1 MSMLKELRRNYKRI
15 VAFMLTVAMTF
26 TNIGSNLSVA
36 FAAGETEEALF
47 MLNGNDLQSAIQDAV
62 EGGEVFDFNSLEL
75 TAKSTS
81 LKNSYQ
87 KLLGT
92 KSGDVYALDVE
103 IDDSYAPDSTS
114 MEAFYNAGTEDVVF
128 LFINESDMV
137 VTFRANVDGY
147 ETNRV
152 TINPNAANV
161 EDDADAGYVED
172 YSNTTMVDDTPET
185 LGATVVPAQSEE
197 GNAVEIETVESVEAE
212 EADVVETEAAAET
225 EESEEVASEA
235 EKETVVETEAEEVV
249 IETEAETEAETESEV
264 EEEIEAEQS
273 EESAVEVEEEAADEV
288 QVGLS
293 MHAVSRV
300 ATTVEILD
308 DEVPMAEE
316 AQVEDEDAEEIT
328 DEETTAAEIA
338 EGSEVEGV
346 EETTAAEETVVESA
360 EAETAEEETEAVDA
374 EMEAEDETEG
384 IVIETEAAE
393 ESSEAADVP
402 ADVVVE
408 NETPSD
414 AERDEAIADED
425 GQMLIDDSVEV
436 LGDLDGTSYDTVT
449 LWGAAN
455 ARAFKVALSDIE
467 ANVVVEE
474 GEYLLYITHML
485 NTDEAQYGKVETFN
499 LSEDDFV
506 DGRYDTAALEYDK
519 DGMQLV
525 EAPVIDLDWFEE
537 ESGVLTAYAD
547 LSYEVMDGWHVVEKE
562 SSASNDGIAFYS
574 VYIGNLDD
582 IDLEEDAES
591 LIVKI
596 QFLNEQGVQI
606 MDPYALEAEKSGESY
621 TVEYELP
628 AKTGYTVTLE
638 DEETRFEIEDGSLT
652 GTFTEAGTVT
662 VNVIYVAGE
671 VSYTVRHWY
680 QNLAGTEYVEDT
692 SKVETSLT
700 GKIDTLTEARDI
712 STPGFTAQDIEQQV
726 ITADGAEVN
735 VYYDRNEYTLLY
747 DTTGGSYVPSVTAKY
762 GATVTLA
769 AGDAAPARTGYTFA
783 GWYLDEDLTQVAAS
797 TITLDAE
804 NVTVYAKWT
813 GTEVSYKVVYM
824 TENADD
830 TNYSYAG
837 TVELKEI
844 AGTKVTAG
852 ADTTKP
858 SGFDTTHFT
867 FKSATTET
875 VEADGSTVVVV
886 YYSRNV
892 YRITFSGTSTEDTI
906 KYICGLE
913 EHEHEEPS
921 ANFFGSWSGGCYKA
935 ICDGGFLH
943 THRES
948 CFSSELDC
956 GKIEHTHVDA
966 CKKVVEGHDDLYIE
980 AKYEAYIGD
989 QWNAL
994 VGPGTDY
1001 EGSNWKWQGSYYTGF
1016 QAKMPGGSKTLTT
1029 GNNGDKTR
1037 TLYYYVEDPNGSI
1050 SDPKNTDSGIKFSL
1064 YTKVVLKLSSSANPT
1079 YNEEFFL
1086 IDGYDRYA
1094 STITAWKDGTSSSNS
1109 GSWDSYGGG
1118 SFYYTR
1124 SLYELVLH
1132 NGSSSTEYSVAY
1144 KSDISS
1150 YLVEPSNNP
1159 LGDGTFD
1166 GWYLDPTF
1174 QEKYNGDKT
1183 MPKGLILYAKWI
1195 PVSYEVTF
1203 QDASAY
1209 GDTVY
1214 ATQTIERSKTVD
1226 AFIPEK
1232 AGYIFKGWYTDDAC
1246 TTSFDYATQITGNI
1260 TVYAKWAQ
1268 STTTT
1273 YTVIHQTADG
1283 IVIEKDEGHSGKVGA
1298 TIIAYAI
1305 TTSGDY
1311 AGYVPDK
1318 TSESIKLDA
1327 DPSKNVITF
1336 TYSKVELSYTVQYKY
1351 NDEVVFAE
1359 TTVKSEVN
1367 TPKIV
1372 ADVETITEKG
1382 YKLADGQVYQIV
1394 TLTSGE
1400 NIVVFNIEP
1409 ATYTIEYEL
1418 NGGALADG
1426 VTNPDTYVPI
1436 TLAANPIILNNP
1448 TRLGYEF
1455 TGWTLVTGTCISE
1468 DHNPL
1473 QTVISEGSYGNLKF
1487 EAGWKSLADELSY
1500 DANGGSGTMA
1510 PTEGYTFGQ
1519 VSVKANAFTKYG
1531 YHFNGW
1537 NTQADGN
1544 GTSYDAGDAYTLTVG
1559 KDILYAQWEQNYAI
1573 TVTAKS
1579 DSVLYTG
1586 KDQSVSG
1593 FETLDFGFDGATYTV
1608 SGLSASATGKVVGEY
1623 ASAVTGT
1630 PVVTDA
1636 AGNDVTYKFDVTTE
1650 DGKLTINKRNV
1661 TLTSATASKEYDGTP
1676 LTDSTVTVTGDGFAE
1691 NEGAAY
1697 TVTGSQTI
1705 AGSSVNKFTYEVND
1719 GTDINNYN
1727 ITKVEGLLTVTDRN
1741 AKYEI
1746 TVEANSYTDKYDGTA
1761 KSVSGFKTLAFTVNG
1776 QEYTVSGLEAGA
1788 TGTNAGTYPAAVTG
1802 TPVVTDAAGN
1812 DVTNQ
1817 FIVKTVDGALT
1828 INKREVTLTSATDS
1842 KEYDGR
1848 ALTKKEVTVSG
1859 DDFVKGE
1866 GATYDVTGTITLV
1879 GTVNNVF
1886 AYELNDGTLAE
1897 NYNITVKY
1905 GTLTILSRTA
1915 LYEIT
1920 VEANSDT
1927 VLYDRTEHVVTGFKT
1942 LIFEVEGSTY
1952 TVSGLTA
1959 EGKGTNAG
1967 TYSVA
1972 VTGNAVV
1979 KDAAGNNVTNQFS
1992 VSTQPGTLTINK
2004 REVVLTSATDS
2015 KPYDGT
2021 PLYNNNVEVTGDGFA
2036 TGEGAGYS
2044 VTGTQTLVGSSEN
2057 YFTYTLNEGTNEDN
2071 YTITVHYGQL
2081 TVTSREAKYEIE
2093 VEANSGEFKYDGTEK
2108 NVSGFVTTEFTVN
2121 GQTYTVSGLTA
2132 EAKAT
2137 DAGTVA
2143 VNVVGT
2149 PTVKDANGNDVT
2161 SEFGVTTKAGYLIIT
2176 KRVITLTSATAEK
2189 EYNGTPLKDA
2199 TVTVSGDDFAAGEG
2213 AAYDVTGSQTLV
2225 GSSNNYFTYTLNEN
2239 TKAENYEITK
2249 VEGTLTVKDRSEKY
2263 EITVEANSGEFKYDG
2278 TEKNVTGLKE
2288 TVFTVDG
2295 QTYTV
2300 EGLTAA
2306 AAGTDAGTYKAEVT
2320 GTAVVKDA
2328 ADNDVTA
2335 QFIVKRIDGTLE
2347 ITKRVLTLTSA
2358 TDEKEYDGTPLTN
2371 DTVNV
2376 TGDGFAEN
2384 EGAAYNVTGSQTIV
2398 GSSSNEFTYTLN
2410 ENTKADNYTITKI
2423 EGQLTV
2429 TNREA
2434 KYEIN
2439 VVANSDSFKYDGTEK
2454 SVSGLK
2460 ATEFTVNGQQ
2470 YTVEGLEASA
2480 AGTDAGTYAANVI
2493 GTPVVKDAKG
2503 NDVTEQFKVTTTP
2516 GTLEI
2521 TKRDVTLTSGSAERQ
2536 YNGTPLTNDT
2546 ITVSGDDFAA
2556 GEGATYN
2563 VTGSQTLVGSSDN
2576 TFTYTLNSN
2585 TKAEN
2590 YNITVVEG
2598 QLNVTNRNA
2607 KYTITVEANSGN
2619 DKYDGTEK
2627 SVSGFKTLT
2636 FTVEGQTYTVS
2647 ELTAEAKA
2655 TDAGEYAVN
2664 VVGTPVVTD
2673 AAGNDVSA
2681 QFAVSTVAGKL
2692 TIVKREVTLISASDT
2707 QQYNG
2712 TPLTNDTITVGGDDF
2727 AAGEGATYDV
2737 TGSQTLVGSSDNTFS
2752 YTLNEGTKADNYV
2765 ITKEEGTL
2773 TVIDRDVKYEV
2784 TVTANSKQFMY
2795 DGTEKSVS
2803 GFETLTFVV
2812 EGQTYTVEG
2821 LKAEAKGTDA
2831 DTYIAEVT
2839 GTAVVKDAENHDV
2852 TAQFLVKTVDGT
2864 LVINK
2869 RAVTLTSGT
2878 DSKQYDGTA
2887 LINDTVTE
2895 TGDGFVKGEG
2905 AVYDVTGSQTLVGSS
2920 ANTFTYTLKAGTKAG
2935 NYDITKVEGQLT
2947 VTDRDTKYQIEVV
2960 ANGGEYK
2967 YDGTEKAVSG
2977 FKTLNF
2983 IVDGQ
2988 QYSVSGL
2995 TASAAG
3001 TDAGTYTVNVE
3012 GTAVVKDVLGND
3024 VTAQFAV
3031 ITVPGTL
3038 TIEKR
3043 TVVMTSA
3050 IDSKQYDG
3058 KALTNDTVTVTG
3070 DGFADGEGAAYRV
3083 TGSQTLVGSSD
3094 NTFTYTLNSNTKA
3107 DNYTIETV
3115 EGTLTVINREAK
3127 YEVTVKANNATEK
3140 YDGTEKSVSGFETLT
3155 FTVNGEQYTVEG
3167 LTAEAKATDAGTYT
3181 AAVEGTAV
3189 VKDADGN
3196 NVTAQFVVKTEDG
3209 QLTIEKRNV
3218 TLTSA
3223 TDSKPYDGTPLINH
3237 EVTVSGDGFVEG
3249 EGAVYDVT
3257 GTRTLV
3263 GSNANAFTYE
3273 LKDGTKADNY
3283 VITKVEGTLT
3293 ITNREAKYE
3302 ITVVANGG
3310 IEKYDGT
3317 EKTVTGF
3324 ETLAFTVNGQQY
3336 TVSGLSA
3343 EGKGTDAGSY
3353 DVKVTGTAV
3362 VKDAEGNVV
3371 TDQFA
3376 VKSVQGTLTIQKRNV
3391 TLTSATDSKQYDGTP
3406 LRNNEVTVT
3415 GDGFVEGEGA
3425 VYDVTGSQLLVGT
3438 SANSF
3443 TYTLKDNTKA
3453 DNYIIET
3460 KEGQLSVTSR
3470 EAKYEI
3476 TVVANSGTEKY
3487 DGTEKTVTGFETLTF
3502 VVEGQTYTVE
3512 GLTAEAKAID
3522 AGTYAVSVEGTAVVK
3537 DVAGNNVTDQFA
3549 VTTQA
3554 GSLVI
3559 EKRNVTLTSASAE
3572 KEYNGTPL
3580 TNDKVEVS
3588 GDGFVTGE
3596 GAAYV
3601 VTGSQ
3606 TLVGSSDNTYTYTL
3620 NENTK
3625 AENYNITKAEG
3636 TLTVNARDEKYVITV
3651 VANSGSGKYDG
3662 TVKMV
3667 SGFETLAF
3675 TVDGQNYTVE
3685 GLTAENSQTNAGTY
3699 TVKVEGTAVVRD
3711 SNNNDVTSQFTVN
3724 TVDGQLTIEKRNVTL
3739 TSATASK
3746 PYDGTALTNDTVD
3759 VSDEGFVSGEG
3770 AAYNVTGS
3778 QTLVGTSKNTF
3789 GYTLNENTLAAN
3801 YNITTVEGDLTVT
3814 DDGKNPVSKD
3824 HAEGPF
3830 GLGDTI
3836 TFTITVENIYAETKT
3851 ITVTEQ
3857 EGVTLLAKDGVEIKA
3872 GKAIIADVAPGAV
3885 VTVEATYVVTE
3896 ADLLAGEFT
3905 NTVTAVFSG
3914 EDNSYEAEDIVGT
3927 DEFDDLNGHLTVT
3940 KVTTSTPK
3948 NGSTYAL
3955 GEKITYKITVKNDG
3969 NLTITGIEVED
3980 ELTKD
3985 SWTIDSLVPGESEEF
4000 TAEYVVTEADVL
4012 AGSVVNVATAKG
4024 TSPDPSTPDVPVDPG
4039 EKEEPTDP
4047 KNGHLTITKDTTS
4060 TPENSIAYV
4069 LGETIKYEI
4078 TATND
4083 GNLTVSDITVTDD
4096 LTGDTWNIAAL
4107 APGESKAF
4115 TAEHVVTEADILAG
4129 TVENVATAKG
4139 TSPDPDTP
4147 DVPVEP
4153 GKKVDETEDK
4163 NGHLII
4169 TKETTSTPKNGTAY
4183 ALDEIITY
4191 KITVTNDGN
4200 LTITNITVTDEMTGD
4215 EWTVA
4220 SLAPG
4225 ETKEFDAKYQ
4235 VLEKDVLATEVVNV
4249 ATAKG
4254 TSPDPEKPDVPVDPG
4269 EKEDPVTTPAPS
4281 LFVEKTADKK
4291 SGNELGDTI
4300 TYTIKVVNNGNV
4312 TVNDIDVED
4321 EMTGMSEA
4329 IASLAP
4335 GAERTF
4341 TTTYKVAEKDILK
4354 GEIVNVVTAKGT
4366 DPNKNSVNGSDD
4378 ETVGTAAKNGH
4389 LTITKETT
4397 STPENGESYALG
4409 ETIEYKITVTNDG
4422 NLTITDT
4429 TVEDELTGD
4438 KWLVSSIEPG
4448 ESREFTAEYVVT
4460 EEDILAGSVVNEAT
4474 AKGTSPDPEKPDV
4487 PVVPGEEEDPTEP
4500 TNGHLTIEKV
4510 TTSTPANGAAY
4521 ALGETIEYKITVT
4534 NDGNLTITDI
4544 TVEDE
4549 LTEDSWKLASLAPGE
4564 SEEFTAKYVVTEKDI
4579 LAGTVVND
4587 ATAKGTS
4594 PDPDKPDV
4602 PVDPGKEEDKT
4613 EDKNG
4618 HLTVTKVTTSTPSN
4632 AEKYALGEKITYKIT
4647 ATNDGNLTLTDVAVT
4662 DELTGDEWNIDTLA
4676 PGESKDFTAEYVV
4689 TEKDILAGQVVNEAT
4704 AKGDSPDPEKPDVP
4718 VDPGKEEDKT
4728 EDKNGHLTITK
4739 VTTSSPSN
4747 AEKYALGETIT
4758 YKITATNDG
4767 NLTLTDVVVTDE
4779 LTNDEW
4785 KIDALLPGESKE
4797 FTAEYTVVEE
4807 DIHRGYV
4814 VNEATAKGDS
4824 PDPEKPDV
4832 PVDPGKEEDKVDD
4845 PKEELAVK
4853 KEITNE
4859 GFIEGTTEFS
4869 IGDTIYYKITV
4880 TNTGNVTL
4888 TDIPVEDV
4896 TTGKN
4901 IVEIKKDG
4909 ILGTNLF
4916 ADYTVD
4922 GTTAVIKELKPSE
4935 EIEIICTY
4943 VVVRDDNGSTIL
4955 NTAIAGKDD
4964 TRTEDDVP
4972 AKVEQTYDINI
4983 KHEFADV
4990 QSDTSVKLPE
5000 DYSVQNKL
5008 PGYNEKFVAGA
5019 VKGYAASPAIFDVT
5033 IVDRDIT
5040 ITFVYYKDTIGTDPT
5055 NPSKP
5060 DQIPDYYQITFTF
5073 VSEDTAKGTVTDV
5086 TREVHNLYEIQLDEN
5101 GRVVEVDLSQV
5112 KPVSPNAKVTVT
5124 PTNKYKFTKWTSDNA
5139 RVQEAIAMAAEAVG
5153 DNFNTTEEI
5162 REAAFITDTV
5172 FTAHFAKKS
5181 SGGGGG
5187 GGGSTPG
5194 GGSTTTIGGPGVP
5207 TANLPEVPVLEV
5219 QEEEVPL
5226 AALPK
5231 TGRTNANALV
5241 MLLSSVM
5248 LAAFAVTGKKKE
5260 EEN

>member
-47 MLNGNDLQSAIQDAV
+47 MLNGNDLQNAIQDAV

-374 EMEAEDETEG
+374 ETEAEDETEG
-384 IVIETEAAE
+384 IVIETEVAE

-1697 TVTGSQTI
+1697 
-1705 AGSSVNKFTYEVND
+1705 
-1719 GTDINNYN
+1719 
-1727 ITKVEGLLTVTDRN
+1727 
-1741 AKYEI
+1741 
-1746 TVEANSYTDKYDGTA
+1746 
-1761 KSVSGFKTLAFTVNG
+1761 
-1776 QEYTVSGLEAGA
+1776 
-1788 TGTNAGTYPAAVTG
+1788 
-1802 TPVVTDAAGN
+1802 
-1812 DVTNQ
+1812 
-1817 FIVKTVDGALT
+1817 
-1828 INKREVTLTSATDS
+1828 
-1842 KEYDGR
+1842 
-1848 ALTKKEVTVSG
+1848 
-1859 DDFVKGE
+1859 
-1866 GATYDVTGTITLV
+1866 
-1879 GTVNNVF
+1879 
-1886 AYELNDGTLAE
+1886 
-1897 NYNITVKY
+1897 
-1905 GTLTILSRTA
+1905 
-1915 LYEIT
+1915 
-1920 VEANSDT
+1920 
-1927 VLYDRTEHVVTGFKT
+1927 
-1942 LIFEVEGSTY
+1942 
-1952 TVSGLTA
+1952 
-1959 EGKGTNAG
+1959 
-1967 TYSVA
+1967 
-1972 VTGNAVV
+1972 
-1979 KDAAGNNVTNQFS
+1979 
-1992 VSTQPGTLTINK
+1992 
-2004 REVVLTSATDS
+2004 
-2015 KPYDGT
+2015 
-2021 PLYNNNVEVTGDGFA
+2021 
-2036 TGEGAGYS
+2036 
-2044 VTGTQTLVGSSEN
+2044 
-2057 YFTYTLNEGTNEDN
+2057 
-2071 YTITVHYGQL
+2071 
-2081 TVTSREAKYEIE
+2081 
-2093 VEANSGEFKYDGTEK
+2093 
-2108 NVSGFVTTEFTVN
+2108 
-2121 GQTYTVSGLTA
+2121 
-2132 EAKAT
+2132 
-2137 DAGTVA
+2137 
-2143 VNVVGT
+2143 
-2149 PTVKDANGNDVT
+2149 
-2161 SEFGVTTKAGYLIIT
+2161 
-2176 KRVITLTSATAEK
+2176 
-2189 EYNGTPLKDA
+2189 
-2199 TVTVSGDDFAAGEG
+2199 
-2213 AAYDVTGSQTLV
+2213 DVTGSQTLV

-2423 EGQLTV
+2423 
-2429 TNREA
+2429 
-2434 KYEIN
+2434 
-2439 VVANSDSFKYDGTEK
+2439 
-2454 SVSGLK
+2454 
-2460 ATEFTVNGQQ
+2460 
-2470 YTVEGLEASA
+2470 
-2480 AGTDAGTYAANVI
+2480 
-2493 GTPVVKDAKG
+2493 
-2503 NDVTEQFKVTTTP
+2503 
-2516 GTLEI
+2516 
-2521 TKRDVTLTSGSAERQ
+2521 
-2536 YNGTPLTNDT
+2536 
-2546 ITVSGDDFAA
+2546 
-2556 GEGATYN
+2556 
-2563 VTGSQTLVGSSDN
+2563 
-2576 TFTYTLNSN
+2576 
-2585 TKAEN
+2585 
-2590 YNITVVEG
+2590 
-2598 QLNVTNRNA
+2598 
-2607 KYTITVEANSGN
+2607 
-2619 DKYDGTEK
+2619 
-2627 SVSGFKTLT
+2627 
-2636 FTVEGQTYTVS
+2636 
-2647 ELTAEAKA
+2647 
-2655 TDAGEYAVN
+2655 
-2664 VVGTPVVTD
+2664 
-2673 AAGNDVSA
+2673 
-2681 QFAVSTVAGKL
+2681 
-2692 TIVKREVTLISASDT
+2692 
-2707 QQYNG
+2707 
-2712 TPLTNDTITVGGDDF
+2712 
-2727 AAGEGATYDV
+2727 
-2737 TGSQTLVGSSDNTFS
+2737 
-2752 YTLNEGTKADNYV
+2752 
-2765 ITKEEGTL
+2765 
-2773 TVIDRDVKYEV
+2773 
-2784 TVTANSKQFMY
+2784 
-2795 DGTEKSVS
+2795 
-2803 GFETLTFVV
+2803 
-2812 EGQTYTVEG
+2812 
-2821 LKAEAKGTDA
+2821 
-2831 DTYIAEVT
+2831 
-2839 GTAVVKDAENHDV
+2839 
-2852 TAQFLVKTVDGT
+2852 
-2864 LVINK
+2864 
-2869 RAVTLTSGT
+2869 
-2878 DSKQYDGTA
+2878 
-2887 LINDTVTE
+2887 
-2895 TGDGFVKGEG
+2895 
-2905 AVYDVTGSQTLVGSS
+2905 
-2920 ANTFTYTLKAGTKAG
+2920 
-2935 NYDITKVEGQLT
+2935 EGQLT

-3406 LRNNEVTVT
+3406 LRNSEVTVT